1 MLSSDYLFTIADTI
15 SEMYEELNTS
25 IINDMARRISK
36 MDYASETTIWQAQR
50 AIESGALYDDI
61 VKRISEQTGKSQEEL
76 QKIFKE
82 AGIENLKNNLRMA
95 GMPVNDMKI
104 SERTANILIS
114 GLNKTGGVLKNLT
127 LTTAIDTQNQF
138 IYATDLAYS
147 QLISGA
153 FDYNTVIRRT
163 IKELASQGI
172 CTVDYKTGYRQKIDS
187 AVRSVV
193 LTGVNQT
200 TGPMTEMQRL
210 EVGADGYETTAHG
223 GARPEH
229 QLWQGKQFYA
239 DIPVK
244 GYEDFKTVTGYGT
257 VTGLKGAN
265 CRHDFF
271 WVFLGKDKP
280 SYTTS
285 ELKALNDK
293 TVEYNGKKMTVYDAQ
308 SKMRK
313 IERTVRAWKRQ
324 SNALRTAGLD
334 NSFEKQKVKEWT
346 NKYKDFTSKTGL
358 RNQNERLVVYTPKN
372 EMTKL
377 KNDDIMHP
385 NYIRKNVVTGYN
397 ADKEENTIK
406 SAVKMMPE
414 NLRKRLEIEEFEI
427 ITKDMTDKNIS
438 RYDRKNNKFYI
449 YEDSTEE
456 EVIHEIGHY
465 VETKYNVLNDSKY
478 IRIRQKGI
486 KNYSIYSVRDLPNY
500 NGAVGITNSK
510 FISEQQGRI
519 YKKDLNAKS
528 YIANNQKIN
537 LNCLG
542 EYFSEGFREYWVN
555 RENLR
560 KHDTELF
567 DYIKEVLE
575 KC

>member
-187 AVRSVV
+187 AVRNVV

-229 QLWQGKQFYA
+229 QIWQGKQFYA

-244 GYEDFKTVTGYGT
+244 GYEDFKSATGYGT

-271 WVFLGKDKP
+271 WVFLGQDKP

-285 ELKALNDK
+285 ELKALNNK

-308 SKMRK
+308 SKMREM
-313 IERTVRAWKRQ
+313 ERTVRAWKRQ
-324 SNALRTAGLD
+324 SNALNAAGLD

-346 NKYKDFTSKTGL
+346 NKYKDFTNKTGL
-358 RNQNERLVVYTPKN
+358 RKQNERLVVY
-372 EMTKL
+372 
-377 KNDDIMHP
+377 D
-385 NYIRKNVVTGYN
+385 KNVKT
-397 ADKEENTIK
+397 
-406 SAVKMMPE
+406 
-414 NLRKRLEIEEFEI
+414 KR
-427 ITKDMTDKNIS
+427 
-438 RYDRKNNKFYI
+438 
-449 YEDSTEE
+449 
-456 EVIHEIGHY
+456 
-465 VETKYNVLNDSKY
+465 
-478 IRIRQKGI
+478 
-486 KNYSIYSVRDLPNY
+486 
-500 NGAVGITNSK
+500 
-510 FISEQQGRI
+510 
-519 YKKDLNAKS
+519 
-528 YIANNQKIN
+528 
-537 LNCLG
+537 
-542 EYFSEGFREYWVN
+542 
-555 RENLR
+555 
-560 KHDTELF
+560 
-567 DYIKEVLE
+567 
-575 KC
+575 

>member
-187 AVRSVV
+187 AVRNVV

-229 QLWQGKQFYA
+229 QIWQGKQFYA

-244 GYEDFKTVTGYGT
+244 GYEDFKSATGYGT

-271 WVFLGKDKP
+271 WVFLGQDKP

-285 ELKALNDK
+285 ELKALNNK

-308 SKMRK
+308 SKMREM
-313 IERTVRAWKRQ
+313 ERTVRAWKRQ
-324 SNALRTAGLD
+324 SNALNAAGLD

-346 NKYKDFTSKTGL
+346 NKYKDFTNKTGL
-358 RNQNERLVVYTPKN
+358 RKQNERLVVYDKNVMTKREENDIINVENLLTKLNINENEYVPFGKYDPFKNDIQEQSAELLGMGGLPKFVSNQEYSNNQGTEIVRVVHAYHGKTAQEAYDNTLRGTIQYSESVRSSYGRGIYFGDSSIEGDLLSLYGKTDSKIIKAKISNNAKILEFDKQFDYLKDVEERLNKIPEKLRNVYKN
-372 EMTKL
+372 ERSLLYMLDGIDGIK
-377 KNDDIMHP
+377 
-385 NYIRKNVVTGYN
+385 
-397 ADKEENTIK
+397 IK
-406 SAVKMMPE
+406 SKGYYCIYNRGV
-414 NLRKRLEIEEFEI
+414 LI
-427 ITKDMTDKNIS
+427 I
-438 RYDRKNNKFYI
+438 
-449 YEDSTEE
+449 
-456 EVIHEIGHY
+456 
-465 VETKYNVLNDSKY
+465 NV
-478 IRIRQKGI
+478 
-486 KNYSIYSVRDLPNY
+486 
-500 NGAVGITNSK
+500 
-510 FISEQQGRI
+510 
-519 YKKDLNAKS
+519 
-528 YIANNQKIN
+528 
-537 LNCLG
+537 
-542 EYFSEGFREYWVN
+542 
-555 RENLR
+555 
-560 KHDTELF
+560 
-567 DYIKEVLE
+567 
-575 KC
+575 